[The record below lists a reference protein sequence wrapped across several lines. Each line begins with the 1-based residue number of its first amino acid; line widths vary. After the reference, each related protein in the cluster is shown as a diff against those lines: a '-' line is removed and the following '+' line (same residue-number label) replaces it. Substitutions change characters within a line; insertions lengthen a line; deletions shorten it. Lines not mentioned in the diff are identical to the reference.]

1 MGAELVRE
9 TLPLVG
15 VKYVEAIAVMAK
27 YTPFF
32 EKAGMTEVPEA
43 LERKG
48 KKYFIWVDPTTF

>member
-1 MGAELVRE
+1 MRRLFRWW
-9 TLPLVG
+9 

-43 LERKG
+43 LKRKD
-48 KKYFIWVDPTTF
+48 KKYFIWVNTH